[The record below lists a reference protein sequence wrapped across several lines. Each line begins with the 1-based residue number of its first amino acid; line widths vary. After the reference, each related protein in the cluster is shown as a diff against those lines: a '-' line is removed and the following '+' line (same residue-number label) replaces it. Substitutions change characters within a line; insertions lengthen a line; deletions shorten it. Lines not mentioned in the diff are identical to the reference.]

1 MIRSFKH
8 MEEKSLTFTVASS
21 GVSWNRRSRTGIPA
35 GVKVAGITVHYV
47 DEGMDTG
54 PIIAQKAIEI
64 DEHDTLETIEQ
75 RIHKLEHKWY
85 PSVIKQLLGLNN
97 RGEKA

>member
-1 MIRSFKH
+1 
-8 MEEKSLTFTVASS
+8 
-21 GVSWNRRSRTGIPA
+21 
-35 GVKVAGITVHYV
+35 
-47 DEGMDTG
+47 
-54 PIIAQKAIEI
+54 
-64 DEHDTLETIEQ
+64 HDTLETIEQ